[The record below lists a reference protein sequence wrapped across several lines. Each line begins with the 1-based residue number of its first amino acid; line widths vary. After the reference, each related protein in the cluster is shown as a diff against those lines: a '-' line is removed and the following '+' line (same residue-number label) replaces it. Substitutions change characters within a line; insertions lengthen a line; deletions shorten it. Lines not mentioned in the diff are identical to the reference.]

1 MSFNKLKK
9 ILNSKTY
16 NNLDKVVQRAKDI
29 EELQLLINNNLNKE
43 TASHIIGC
51 NLDDSGK
58 LVILCDSIA
67 WAAKLRFENEKIL
80 KIARKRFP
88 NTANCV
94 IRISKS

>member
-9 ILNSKTY
+9 ILNSKTH

-29 EELQLLINNNLNKE
+29 EELHLLINNNLNKE

-67 WAAKLRFENEKIL
+67 WAAKLRFEKKNSSTWFLGTNRATFLQLFK
-80 KIARKRFP
+80 K
-88 NTANCV
+88 
-94 IRISKS
+94 